1 MGSGEYASPQ
11 TVLTPSVK
19 KAVPVPLQFHNTLAR
34 KKEEFVPLIPG
45 QVSLYVCGPT
55 VYDRAHIGNARPA
68 VVFDILARFLR
79 TQFDKVTYVRNITD
93 VDDKINRR
101 AAELGISIRELTDET
116 EQQYLADIGELG
128 VLPPDIM
135 PRVTDH
141 IGEIIAMTSALLSG
155 GFAYE
160 ADGHVL
166 FHVAAMDDY
175 GKLSG
180 HSRDDLIAGARVDV
194 APYKKDPADF
204 VLWKP
209 STPDLPGWDS
219 PWGRGRPGWHIE
231 CSAMIQKHLGPTIDI
246 HGGGNDLIFPHHE
259 NELAQSKCAHKGEPL
274 ARFWLHNG
282 MLQVEGEK
290 MSKSVGNFFTV
301 RDLLER
307 APGEAIRLV
316 LMTAHY
322 RQPLDWTEDGLK
334 EAITILDRFY
344 LALRRVEEIEELEVP
359 PPEAF
364 IAALSDDLNTPLALS
379 VLHAMVTELNK
390 ADDGFEQSMLK
401 GQILA
406 AGHLLGLLQ
415 QEPEAWLRRGQGEHD
430 AARIEGLIAER
441 LQARKDKNFARADE
455 IRKQLTDEGILLE
468 DGAGGTSWRKA

>member
-1 MGSGEYASPQ
+1 M
-11 TVLTPSVK
+11 
-19 KAVPVPLQFHNTLAR
+19 PLQFHNTLAR
-34 KKEEFVPLIPG
+34 KKEEFVPLVPG

-68 VVFDILARFLR
+68 VVFDVLARFLR

-101 AAELGISIRELTDET
+101 AKELGVSIRELTAET
-116 EQQYLADIGELG
+116 EKQYLDDIGALG

-141 IGEIIAMTSALLSG
+141 IGEIIAMAAALIAG
-155 GFAYE
+155 GYAYE
-160 ADGHVL
+160 AEGHVL

-180 HSRDDLIAGARVDV
+180 HSRDDLIAGARIDV

-209 STPDLPGWDS
+209 STPDMPGWDS
-219 PWGRGRPGWHIE
+219 PWGYGRPGWHIE

-259 NELAQSKCAHKGEPL
+259 NELAQSKCTHKGEPL
-274 ARFWLHNG
+274 ARYWLHNG

-322 RQPLDWTEDGLK
+322 RQPLDWTEEGLQ
-334 EAITILDRFY
+334 EAVTILDRFY

-401 GQILA
+401 GQILS
-406 AGHLLGLLQ
+406 AGNLLGLLQ
-415 QEPEAWLRRGQGEHD
+415 QEPEAWLRRGQSDSD
-430 AARIEGLIAER
+430 AERIEGLIADR
-441 LQARKDKNFARADE
+441 IQARKDKNFARADE
-455 IRKQLTDEGILLE
+455 IRKQLTDEGIVLE
-468 DGAGGTSWRKA
+468 DGPSGTTWRKA

>member
-1 MGSGEYASPQ
+1 
-11 TVLTPSVK
+11 
-19 KAVPVPLQFHNTLAR
+19 VPLQFHNTLAR

-116 EQQYLADIGELG
+116 EQQYLADIGALG

-141 IGEIIAMTSALLSG
+141 IGEIITMVSALLSG

-166 FHVAAMDDY
+166 FHVAAMADY

-194 APYKKDPADF
+194 APYKKDAADF

-259 NELAQSKCAHKGEPL
+259 NELAQSQCAHKGEPL

-322 RQPLDWTEDGLK
+322 RQPLDWTEEGLK

-455 IRKQLTDEGILLE
+455 IRKLLTDEGIVLE